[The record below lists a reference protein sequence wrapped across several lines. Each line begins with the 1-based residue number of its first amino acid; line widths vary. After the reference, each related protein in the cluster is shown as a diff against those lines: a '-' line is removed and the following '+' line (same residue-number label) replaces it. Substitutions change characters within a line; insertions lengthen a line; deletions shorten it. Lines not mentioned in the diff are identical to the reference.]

1 MPEAVLEAV
10 KAGLGE
16 GRGLLVALS
25 GGLDSVVLLPC
36 PALPAGGARPARGG
50 GHLEHGIRGEESLGD
65 MAFVQALCDA
75 WQLPLSCRQISAPA
89 LAAQKG
95 WNLEQAARNARYA
108 FLEETRRQRGL
119 DWILTAHHGD
129 DQAETVLLHLARGSG
144 LGGLCGM
151 RARTGRVLR
160 PLLGLDRAQLA
171 EYAARNG
178 LSYRE
183 DSSNQDLRYAR
194 NRLRARVLPELR
206 AINPAAAANIRR
218 CALALQ
224 EDEDYLQAQA
234 AALFQK
240 GARGKGLRLDMDAPR
255 PLKLRA
261 LALYL
266 RSLGDGD
273 VERRKL
279 VSLESL
285 LAAPRGER
293 ASVGARLFE
302 SEGGRIHLVED
313 FGPFALSIPGPGR
326 YALPDGSQLWVR
338 LLPKPKELRGQ
349 ANRRLFSARDVVLSP
364 ACPQP
369 AKRGSGGALRTGGI
383 QAAFGR
389 AGGRQAA
396 KVAARPPGRRGKGRL
411 HSLRTPGGPLQA
423 PSGVG
428 ERRKRHRDRVSSSGR
443 IKECGSMHYSK
454 DEIQSVLVS
463 NEAIQARLDELAA
476 QINRDYAGKEL
487 LLVCILKGAVAVF
500 ADILRRIEIPCSIDF
515 MAISSYGSSTKSSGV
530 VRILKDLDHGIEGK
544 DVLVVEDI
552 VDSGMSMKYLLE
564 NLETRSPASIRILS
578 LLDKPSRR
586 RVELQPDY
594 VGFTIPDEF
603 VIGYGLDYG
612 EKYRNLPDVCI
623 LSPKVYA

>member
-25 GGLDSVVLLPC
+25 GGLDSVVLLH
-36 PALPAGGARPARGG
+36 ALLRLREEFGLRVEAA
-50 GHLEHGIRGEESLGD
+50 HLEHGIRGEESLCD

-206 AINPAAAANIRR
+206 AINPAVAANIRR

-224 EDEDYLQAQA
+224 EDEDYLQTQA

-293 ASVGARLFE
+293 ASAGAHPPGGGLRPLCPVHPRPWALCPAGRLPAMGTPVAQTQGA
-302 SEGGRIHLVED
+302 SRPGQPA
-313 FGPFALSIPGPGR
+313 PFQR
-326 YALPDGSQLWVR
+326 
-338 LLPKPKELRGQ
+338 
-349 ANRRLFSARDVVLSP
+349 RDVVLSP

-530 VRILKDLDHGIEGK
+530 AFSRTWTMA
-544 DVLVVEDI
+544 
-552 VDSGMSMKYLLE
+552 SRARMCWWWRTSW
-564 NLETRSPASIRILS
+564 TPA
-578 LLDKPSRR
+578 
-586 RVELQPDY
+586 
-594 VGFTIPDEF
+594 
-603 VIGYGLDYG
+603 
-612 EKYRNLPDVCI
+612 
-623 LSPKVYA
+623 